1 MSEEK
6 LNYLKANYKIALFL
20 GNEKYGVKDFFIKN
34 SDYNFSL
41 ELRNNVES
49 LNVGVFAGILFDKL
63 NR

>member
-1 MSEEK
+1 MV
-6 LNYLKANYKIALFL
+6 LKGSLSSLLYKDIF
-20 GNEKYGVKDFFIKN
+20 KDFFIKN